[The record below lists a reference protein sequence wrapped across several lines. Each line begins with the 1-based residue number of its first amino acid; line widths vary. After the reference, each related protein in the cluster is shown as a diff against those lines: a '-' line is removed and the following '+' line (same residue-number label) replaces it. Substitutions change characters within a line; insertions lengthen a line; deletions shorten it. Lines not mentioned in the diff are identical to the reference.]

1 MKCYIAV
8 LLLLKYSVSHSIGY
22 MCCRL
27 EETELVAPVQ
37 TRRASTAESELRV
50 MRQQLQAAQKHIKE
64 LSWQIKMV
72 AEPQHLGGKA
82 GPSSAAGRPG
92 SAQSRLW
99 DVFGCAINYRGTAP
113 NPEPED

>member
-1 MKCYIAV
+1 
-8 LLLLKYSVSHSIGY
+8 
-22 MCCRL
+22 MCRRL
-27 EETELVAPVQ
+27 EETELVASVQ
-37 TRRASTAESELRV
+37 TRRASMAESELRV

-72 AEPQHLGGKA
+72 AEPQQLGGKA

-113 NPEPED
+113 NPDPED